1 MGPVPEHKVRQKPEV
16 CRMKASEWTAGQ
28 WPKIIDNLVGTEYTD
43 GKHHPCPNGN
53 GKDCFRFSNINGRGN
68 FFCKCS
74 EGDKDG
80 FDLIQCAHS
89 TNFPGA
95 VELVETVIGERP
107 KDHQQRPVNRQ
118 SYAESLRAEATKTP
132 RSIYL
137 ENRGLILPP
146 GLDWHPSVDYRVD
159 GEVVARYPAMLA
171 PVLRDVQFLTYH
183 VTYLQDGH
191 KAPVDPCRKLLPGP
205 GLKGAAVP
213 LWPAAEVM
221 GIAEGIETAIAASML
236 FEVPVWAAL
245 NTSLLKSWR
254 PPEIA
259 KRVLIFGDNDKNFAG
274 QAAAYALGHRLHGAV
289 DVEVHFPEQRGDY
302 NDVLMARREAA

>member
-1 MGPVPEHKVRQKPEV
+1 
-16 CRMKASEWTAGQ
+16 MKASEWTKGR
-28 WPKIIDNLVGTEYTD
+28 WPEIIERLVGTEYVD
-43 GKHHPCPNGN
+43 GKHHACPKGD
-53 GKDCFRFSNINGRGN
+53 GKDCFRFSNVNGRGN
-68 FFCKCS
+68 YFCKCS
-74 EGDKDG
+74 EGDQDG
-80 FDLIQCAHS
+80 FDLLQCIHGVDFA
-89 TNFPGA
+89 GA
-95 VELVETVIGERP
+95 AKLVEEVIGPRPDKPER
-107 KDHQQRPVNRQ
+107 KERTR
-118 SYAESLRAEATKTP
+118 YADQLREQATTTP
-132 RSIYL
+132 RSKYL
-137 ENRGLILPP
+137 ESRRLILPP
-146 GLDWHPSVDYRVD
+146 GLHWHPSVDYRVD
-159 GEVVARYPAMLA
+159 GELVGRYPAMLA
-171 PVLRDVQFLTYH
+171 PVLRDERFLTYH
-183 VTYLQDGH
+183 VTYLLDGH

-259 KRVLIFGDNDKNFAG
+259 RRVLIFGDHDANFAG
-274 QAAAYALGHRLHGAV
+274 HAAAYRLAHRLHGSV